1 MRNRTLISGD
11 TGTGKTRAALSV
23 ADEMLTS
30 NPTMKIAVIDLD
42 DSLEQELERFPD
54 VRARLANAEGKLVQW
69 HLCASYDALVT
80 ATTKVQQY
88 LGEGDLLI
96 FEGLERGWELAQ
108 DKYTED
114 VFGKTSG
121 EHLATLRAAHIA
133 AGQDQAPASYDSA
146 RDWPSIRKMWK
157 NDVLFKLL
165 VATKWNVIATS
176 AAKAIVSLDSRGEKW
191 NVNPYQRGIF
201 AEIGS
206 VPEGEK
212 SDSKRFEA
220 VVLLGYTRQGYE
232 FSVAK
237 NRYGAT
243 RMPHGVMWTNR
254 PFWATFEAAAVAPK
268 PKEEEK
274 AEEEVEAK
282 AGK

>member
-23 ADEMLTS
+23 ADEMLTQ
-30 NPTMKIAVIDLD
+30 NPSMKIAIIDLD

-54 VRARLANAEGKLVQW
+54 VKARLTDENGKLVQW
-69 HLCASYDALVT
+69 HLCAHYDALVS
-80 ATTKVQQY
+80 ATTRVQQY

-96 FEGLERGWELAQ
+96 IEGLERGWELSQ

-121 EHLATLRAAHIA
+121 EHLATLRAQRISQ
-133 AGQDQAPASYDSA
+133 GQDQAPASYDSA

-157 NDVLFKLL
+157 NDVLFKLT
-165 VATKWNVIATS
+165 VATKWHTIATS
-176 AAKAIVSLDSRGEKW
+176 AAKGIVSLDSRGEKW

-201 AEIGS
+201 GEIGV

-220 VVLLGYTRQGYE
+220 VIVLGYTKMGYE

-237 NRYGAT
+237 NRYGERRT
-243 RMPHGVMWTNR
+243 PHGVMWSNR
-254 PFWATFEAAAVAPK
+254 PFWATFEQAAVAPQ
-268 PKEEEK
+268 P
-274 AEEEVEAK
+274 EEEVSQEQAQGTGK
-282 AGK
+282 AT

>member
-1 MRNRTLISGD
+1 MRNRTLVSGD
-11 TGTGKTRAALSV
+11 TGTGKTLAALSV
-23 ADEMLTS
+23 ADEMLTHS
-30 NPTMKIAVIDLD
+30 PNMKIEIIDLD

-54 VRARLANAEGKLVQW
+54 VKARLANSEGKLVHW
-69 HLCASYDALVT
+69 HLCAHYDALLA
-80 ATTKVQQY
+80 ATTKVQQT

-96 FEGLERGWELAQ
+96 IEGLERGWELAQ

-114 VFGKTSG
+114 VFGRTSG
-121 EHLATLRAAHIA
+121 EHLATLRAARIA
-133 AGQDQAPASYDSA
+133 AGQDSAPASYDSA

-157 NDVLFKLL
+157 NDILFKLT
-165 VATKWNVIATS
+165 VAVKWSVIATS

-201 AEIGS
+201 GTLGV

-220 VVLLGYTRQGYE
+220 VVMLGYTREGFE

-237 NRYGAT
+237 NRYGERRT
-243 RMPHGVMWTNR
+243 PHGVVWTNR
-254 PFWATFEAAAVAPK
+254 PFWATVTAAAIAPQAEE
-268 PKEEEK
+268 EEEK
-274 AEEEVEAK
+274 EEVAPASTK
-282 AGK
+282 